1 MSAACAALNIQEK
14 VMKQVR
20 LGYQLS
26 MDVSSLS
33 DTDIAKLVIL
43 LSKVKTIESTGMYVG
58 GEYTSAFHHSKDST
72 VQLSSSDDTVFRD
85 YSAARAHLETL
96 KDAAGEDVEAA

>member
-14 VMKQVR
+14 VMKQIKI
-20 LGYQLS
+20 GYQLS
-26 MDVSSLS
+26 IDVSSLS

-58 GEYTSAFHHSKDST
+58 DEYTSAFHHSNDNT
-72 VQLSSSDDTVFRD
+72 VQLSSSDDVVFRD
-85 YSAARAHLETL
+85 YSAARAHLDAL
-96 KDAAGEDVEAA
+96 KAKAGEDVEAA